1 MNERLHQA
9 GRRRV
14 SRDVAAWRRSLLLR
28 AGFGLVLAEDLA
40 DDGRID
46 LHELL
51 GLVDRG
57 CTPQLAA
64 RILAPL

>member
-57 CTPQLAA
+57 CAPQLAA

>member
-14 SRDVAAWRRSLLLR
+14 SRDVAARRRSLLLR

-57 CTPQLAA
+57 CTPQLAV

>member
-64 RILAPL
+64 RIPAPL

>member
-51 GLVDRG
+51 GLADRG

>member
-28 AGFGLVLAEDLA
+28 AGFGLVLAEELA

-57 CTPQLAA
+57 CPPQLAA